1 MAKEK
6 TENPPIKDSV
16 RGKESMTTPQNQ
28 PKKSGGSSGKEKKR
42 KPEEAGKKVEE
53 VAEEKVTPRLFELYK
68 KEILPAL
75 MKRFGYK
82 NTMEVPKLEKI
93 SINCGVGAATQDPKI
108 LETVVRELT
117 VVAGQKPSIRKSK
130 KAISNFKLREN
141 MAIGCKITL
150 RKEKMF
156 EFMDRLI
163 SLAIP
168 RVRDFRGVPD
178 KSFDGRGNYTLGL
191 KEQIIFPEIDVD
203 KVERIFGMDITFVTT
218 ARTDEEAYE
227 LLKGFGIPFRKREA
241 SEGAFG
247 STMVSNAA

>member
-1 MAKEK
+1 MAKEQK
-6 TENPPIKDSV
+6 EQKD
-16 RGKESMTTPQNQ
+16 Q
-28 PKKSGGSSGKEKKR
+28 KEKKE
-42 KPEEAGKKVEE
+42 KKGKGEAAEKHVQE
-53 VAEEKVTPRLFELYK
+53 APEEKVPARLFEQYK
-68 KEILPAL
+68 KDIVPAL

-82 NTMEVPKLEKI
+82 NTMQVPKLEKI
-93 SINCGVGAATQDPKI
+93 SINCGVGAATQDQKI

-117 VVAGQKPSIRKSK
+117 IIAGQKPSIRKSK
-130 KAISNFKLREN
+130 KAISNFKLREDIP
-141 MAIGCKITL
+141 IGCKITL
-150 RKEKMF
+150 RRDKMF

-178 KSFDGRGNYTLGL
+178 KSFDGRGNYTLGI

-227 LLKGFGIPFRKREA
+227 LLKGFGMPFRKREA
-241 SEGAFG
+241 SEGSFG
-247 STMVSNAA
+247 GAA

>member
-1 MAKEK
+1 MAKEQK
-6 TENPPIKDSV
+6 VQTEQKD
-16 RGKESMTTPQNQ
+16 K
-28 PKKSGGSSGKEKKR
+28 KEKKE
-42 KPEEAGKKVEE
+42 KKGKAEAQEKHVPEPP
-53 VAEEKVTPRLFELYK
+53 EEKVPPRLYEQYK
-68 KEILPAL
+68 KDLIPSL

-82 NTMEVPKLEKI
+82 NTMQVPKLEKI
-93 SINCGVGAATQDPKI
+93 SINCGVGAATQDQKI

-117 VVAGQKPSIRKSK
+117 IISGQKPSIRKSK

-141 MAIGCKITL
+141 IPIGCKVTL

-218 ARTDEEAYE
+218 AKTDEEAYE
-227 LLKGFGIPFRKREA
+227 LLKGFGMPFRKREA

-247 STMVSNAA
+247 SAA